1 MTDEQK
7 KHYEAPNSNQATK
20 KEDKRSISKPKKDE
34 HHDQDEHVSKK
45 VKIFIIA
52 IIVKESKEIRKA
64 NNKPKHHLP
73 KEEQH
78 VINQKEVEKIVFF

>member
-52 IIVKESKEIRKA
+52 IIVKESKEIRTLKR
-64 NNKPKHHLP
+64 
-73 KEEQH
+73 
-78 VINQKEVEKIVFF
+78 EKRKNLKVLLNLYIL